1 MSKTRNRFGTTRL
14 NWAENMLL
22 AHPHARSSTQ
32 LAVVSL
38 MEGQQLPTAGERL
51 ATSFIRQLTYAELY
65 TEVAQAASALKK
77 MGLSAGDR
85 VAAIIP
91 NNAG

>member
-1 MSKTRNRFGTTRL
+1 
-14 NWAENMLL
+14 MLL
-22 AHPHARSSTQ
+22 AHPHARSASQ

-38 MEGQQLPTAGERL
+38 IEGQNL
-51 ATSFIRQLTYAELY
+51 ATAKERMASSFIRQLTYADLY
-65 TEVAQAASALKK
+65 TEVAQAASALRK

-91 NNAG
+91 NNAGE